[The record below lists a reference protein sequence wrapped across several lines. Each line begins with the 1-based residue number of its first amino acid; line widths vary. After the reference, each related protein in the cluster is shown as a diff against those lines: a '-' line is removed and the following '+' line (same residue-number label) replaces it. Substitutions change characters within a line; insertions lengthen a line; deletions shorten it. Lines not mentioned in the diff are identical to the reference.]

1 MHLHLTHV
9 SHANIIHTHT
19 LTHTQK
25 VTIIIVDNPENYYQ
39 NQIISSSDTGEKVY
53 I

>member
-1 MHLHLTHV
+1 MRLHLTHI
-9 SHANIIHTHT
+9 SHANIIHM
-19 LTHTQK
+19 HTQK

-39 NQIISSSDTGEKVY
+39 NQIISSSDTGERVY